1 MTTVRYEKGTIGLSQ
16 ERDWPILRAVF
27 RSGFITADQ
36 LFELTQSEEASRR
49 AFSNRLNR
57 LVKNQL
63 LAVQTDRAGMRKL
76 IYCPTEACIQILLI
90 GGEFYGGRT
99 GFENSLQGCYHAL
112 TVNDLHLA
120 LRRSGRLLR
129 WIPVT
134 EICSR
139 NDLTNERYVKDY
151 DGIAVVKV
159 GDRNVALA
167 IEFERV
173 LKTKSRYEEI
183 CKKLQHERYV
193 RILLYITPH
202 IHIANYLHDKFRS
215 TVWMNVCV
223 CLLSDFREDPWNT
236 RVRVTTQDLELPLRY
251 ALEFLPGPRQN
262 DPLLATA

>member
-1 MTTVRYEKGTIGLSQ
+1 MRYGKRTIVLSE

-36 LFELTQSEEASRR
+36 LFEFTEPEGASRT
-49 AFSNRLNR
+49 AFSNRLSR

-63 LAVQTDRAGMRKL
+63 LTVHTDVAGLRKL
-76 IYCPTEACIQILLI
+76 VYCPTEACIQNLLI

-112 TVNDLHLA
+112 AINEVHLA
-120 LRRSGRLLR
+120 LRRSGHLVR

-139 NDLTNERYVKDY
+139 NDLTNEKYVKDY
-151 DGIAVVKV
+151 DGIAVMKV
-159 GDRNVALA
+159 ANREVPMA

-173 LKTKSRYEEI
+173 MKTKSRYEAI
-183 CKKLQHERYV
+183 CTALAHERYV

-202 IHIANYLHDKFRS
+202 VHIANYLHEKFGN
-215 TVWMNVCV
+215 TIGMNVCV
-223 CLLSDFREDPWNT
+223 CLFSEFQHDPWEA
-236 RVRVTTQDLELPLRY
+236 RVRIATQKIELALRY
-251 ALEFLPGPRQN
+251 ALEFLPPPHQK